1 MLDYFDVFTK
11 GVKSK
16 ITQPIDK
23 VQARKNFDYVVDAM
37 NNRGLEFW
45 LSFGTLL
52 GAVREHD
59 FIPHDIDTDIGFH
72 SGDME
77 TVIDV
82 ILNELMERGFDFVR
96 FSNCLATVVRGTA
109 YLDFYWFYPVVNEK
123 TGKKGLSC
131 NDYIIPDDGF
141 MKTYFQGKSVNIP
154 VNAEVLLEKWYG
166 KDWETPRKGVIATH
180 GW

>member
-1 MLDYFDVFTK
+1 MLDNFDWFEEARKGFT
-11 GVKSK
+11 V
-16 ITQPIDK
+16 PID
-23 VQARKNFDYVVDAM
+23 VVEARKNFNAVVEAM
-37 NNRGLEFW
+37 NRKDLEFW

-72 SGDME
+72 VEDKE
-77 TVIDV
+77 IVINV
-82 ILNELMERGFDFVR
+82 ILSELMEKGFSFPR
-96 FSNCLATVVRGTA
+96 LNNCLATVCRSGA
-109 YLDFYWFYPVVNEK
+109 YLDLYWFQPVVNEA

-141 MKTYFQGKSVNIP
+141 VKTYFAGQSVNIP
-154 VNAEVLLEKWYG
+154 VKAEVLLEKWYG
-166 KDWETPRKGVIATH
+166 TDWQTPIRGKIATH